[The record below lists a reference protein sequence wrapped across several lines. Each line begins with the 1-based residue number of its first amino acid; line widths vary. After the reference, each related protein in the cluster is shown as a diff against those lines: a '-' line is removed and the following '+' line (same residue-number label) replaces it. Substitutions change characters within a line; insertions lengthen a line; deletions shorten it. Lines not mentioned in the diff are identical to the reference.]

1 MKLSKLTKPELEE
14 ILKNANF
21 TEDEEKIF
29 NLLCKGKSLAQI
41 STATFLPISTLS
53 RRIKEIKEKVGEI
66 DMKKTVPVWEKV
78 TITLEEAVEYS
89 NIGINKLRE
98 ITNNPRCTFVIYVG
112 RKRLIKRKEF
122 EKFISENVEL

>member
-14 ILKNANF
+14 ICKNANF

-29 NLLCKGKSLAQI
+29 DLLCKGKSLAQI

-53 RRIKEIKEKVGEI
+53 RRIKEIKKKVGEI